1 MREVNRNNKVLA
13 RSFLFLRMKK
23 GYALLIVSIICLI
36 SESIIAQ
43 DSLRVSLSKKIYQRG
58 DSLEIS
64 IDLPNYTAL
73 KLKSATVHV
82 WIDDLTTHKRWKF
95 RYPLIEGAAMAALKI
110 GDQIADGDYAISCLA
125 TAGFYRISGHL
136 TDRDKKDSI
145 INYMMRT
152 SNNKMI
158 VDQLKVDAHDNF
170 VMKQMLFQD
179 KASFYFSP
187 VKKEKHNYLAV
198 QLKTPIDSLFEPIL
212 TTTAFFSVGKS
223 TATSKSFVLSL
234 DDPEESGLLPNV
246 TVYTKSKTKVQE
258 YDDKYSSGLFK
269 NENAI
274 IFDGLEND
282 ELANAPTLGW
292 FLQQKIPGLTVETTD
307 DNRELYKWRQGSGN
321 FVSTAGGASSDP
333 NARPDACTI
342 FIDEFEVP
350 AGDQMMVF
358 PRDIAMIKVF
368 RPPFQYSSSTGFSGA
383 IAIYTKKGKFI
394 SANGAKFSFIL
405 NGYTPFDSIWN

>member
-1 MREVNRNNKVLA
+1 
-13 RSFLFLRMKK
+13 MKK
-23 GYALLIVSIICLI
+23 SYALLIAPIFCLLCEWI
-36 SESIIAQ
+36 TAQ
-43 DSLRVSLSKKIYQRG
+43 DSLILSLSKKNYQRG

-64 IDLPNYTAL
+64 IDLLNYAAL

-82 WIDDLTTHKRWKF
+82 WIDDVVTHRRWKF
-95 RYPLIEGAAMAALKI
+95 RYPLIEGAAVAALKI
-110 GDQIADGDYAISCLA
+110 GDQIPDGEYAISCLA
-125 TAGFYRISGHL
+125 TSGFYRISGHL

-152 SNNKMI
+152 GNNKMI
-158 VDQLKVDAHDNF
+158 VDQLKVDANDNF
-170 VMKQMLFQD
+170 VMKPMLFQD

-187 VKKEKHNYLAV
+187 VKKERHNYLAV

-212 TTTAFFSVGKS
+212 TTTAFFTVGKS
-223 TATSKSFVLSL
+223 TLTSKSFVLSL
-234 DDPEESGLLPNV
+234 DDPEESGLLSNV
-246 TVYTKSKTKVQE
+246 TVYTKAKTKVQE

-269 NENAI
+269 NENAM

-292 FLQQKIPGLTVETTD
+292 FLQQKVPGLTVVTTD
-307 DNRELYKWRQGSGN
+307 DNREIYKWRQGSGN
-321 FVSTAGGASSDP
+321 FVSTAGGTSSDP

-368 RPPFQYSSSTGFSGA
+368 RPPFQYSSTTGFNGA
-383 IAIYTKKGKFI
+383 IAIYTKKGKFV
-394 SANGAKFSFIL
+394 SANGTRFSFIL
-405 NGYTPFDSIWN
+405 KGYTPFDSIWN